1 MSERDLRPAERVSD
15 ELLGGLLNR
24 SWKIEQMTSRGPKKN
39 FTFETGLAVHLML
52 DLQDARAEIA
62 TLQRAHD
69 PGCDA
74 CDPLT
79 AHVRIAELVD
89 ERDEARRLVV
99 GTAMHGSKCA
109 YCGALIKIEDM
120 NNFDGIALLLRRHLA
135 KCPKHP
141 MRAVEAERDRLRA
154 ALEPLIET
162 AVSYAMQTYD
172 RSGVTRRKIEAA
184 RAALSQKDWHCNVCG
199 CGGTPG
205 TEDMHGKICAGTPI
219 EAKP

>member
-154 ALEPLIET
+154 QLERAEEVCVAVCELDDAHTVNCEIGSPTSRET
-162 AVSYAMQTYD
+162 VQREGAAWIHVRTVLAEWEAH
-172 RSGVTRRKIEAA
+172 SG
-184 RAALSQKDWHCNVCG
+184 S
-199 CGGTPG
+199 
-205 TEDMHGKICAGTPI
+205 
-219 EAKP
+219 

>member
-1 MSERDLRPAERVSD
+1 MSEHELRPAAVVAREYCADHGLCGWTHSIAALIERERAATVVSLKR
-15 ELLGGLLNR
+15 EH
-24 SWKIEQMTSRGPKKN
+24 GP
-39 FTFETGLAVHLML
+39 T
-52 DLQDARAEIA
+52 
-62 TLQRAHD
+62 
-69 PGCDA
+69 CDA

-154 ALEPLIET
+154 QLERAEEVCVAVCELDDAHTVNCEIGSPTSRET
-162 AVSYAMQTYD
+162 VQREGAAWIHVRTVLAEWEAH
-172 RSGVTRRKIEAA
+172 SG
-184 RAALSQKDWHCNVCG
+184 S
-199 CGGTPG
+199 
-205 TEDMHGKICAGTPI
+205 
-219 EAKP
+219 